1 MIVRSEGFM
10 DTGDIFE
17 KKAKGAEE
25 IEKRAFH
32 IDFRHRIAL
41 IQVDGKQTVEV
52 LLSKIPG
59 DGFASIEKLWRDGFI
74 SRVGGQAAAAG
85 ALPGAANIAASVPA
99 TFNLTEANREDRV

>member
-1 MIVRSEGFM
+1 M

-17 KKAKGAEE
+17 KKAKGTEE

-85 ALPGAANIAASVPA
+85 ALPGATNIAASVPA

>member
-1 MIVRSEGFM
+1 M

-17 KKAKGAEE
+17 KKAKGTEE

-59 DGFASIEKLWRDGFI
+59 RWICVDREIVARWFHFPRGRAGGCRWRITG
-74 SRVGGQAAAAG
+74 RYQY
-85 ALPGAANIAASVPA
+85 
-99 TFNLTEANREDRV
+99 RR